1 MGHWGDRPTSGVSA
15 CTVSERGM
23 VPLGNPRRHL
33 RHAPSCPYDKA
44 RKLGYLS
51 PNSLFAIFG
60 RLLPDTIILQH
71 FGIVLSLNQ
80 GCFHG
85 QKEEKKITLRQRA
98 GVGCKQP
105 SSFGGKGRETW
116 AEWPHPALL
125 LDVSSSCAFVGLRHL
140 LECSGFSRLL
150 THGSPQ
156 ATCPLGQS
164 CVLSWV

>member
-71 FGIVLSLNQ
+71 FEIVLVLLNAQ
-80 GCFHG
+80 FALWHASS
-85 QKEEKKITLRQRA
+85 KNVTYNNYFLVKMLA
-98 GVGCKQP
+98 DFLP
-105 SSFGGKGRETW
+105 SSCFL
-116 AEWPHPALL
+116 H
-125 LDVSSSCAFVGLRHL
+125 
-140 LECSGFSRLL
+140 SGEIIRNDFIL
-150 THGSPQ
+150 TAQ
-156 ATCPLGQS
+156 MNTKWNLGYYY
-164 CVLSWV
+164 CR